1 MNSPTNPAIETKI
14 RRIERISSISRT
26 ICSALTVPV
35 GILAVVATGAAFM
48 SHDSKVDYFG
58 QTVALGDLT
67 ASGRVILAAVILA
80 TGAVAIK
87 ALWHLR
93 QLLGNYSRRE
103 IFTSDS
109 ARQLRNFGVSCM
121 LWGIVKIAW
130 AFLPLM
136 VFVERQQPIRISGD
150 TFIIGFVI
158 VLLSWFA
165 EMAAE
170 LRAENDLTI

>member
-1 MNSPTNPAIETKI
+1 MNTTSNPEIETKL

-35 GILAVVATGAAFM
+35 GILALVATGAAFI
-48 SHDSKVDYFG
+48 SHDSTVDYFG

-67 ASGRVILAAVILA
+67 PGGRVILAVVILV

-93 QLLGNYSRRE
+93 HLLGNYSRRE
-103 IFTSDS
+103 IFTADS

-121 LWGIVKIAW
+121 LWGIVKFAW

-136 VFVERQQPIRISGD
+136 VLVQRQQPIRVSGD
-150 TFIIGFVI
+150 TFMIGFVI

-165 EMAAE
+165 EMAAT
-170 LRAENDLTI
+170 LREENDLTI